1 MKTISSFF
9 FFTSDRS
16 FILFLRNINN
26 LLMIYDFMGKFSR
39 SWQLMKTSL
48 GVLRKD
54 KEIMIFPILSFISC
68 AVILLSFFTG
78 FWFLGLSS
86 FESSG
91 WIWVI
96 GMFLIYFVLFFIVIF
111 FNTAIIACANIRLNG
126 GDPTVSDGLRI
137 ASQNI
142 GRILIW
148 ALISATIGMILQA
161 IRERGGWVGKII
173 AGIIGIAWTYVTF
186 FIIPVLIYEK
196 KGIGTSIRRSASLFK
211 QTWGETI
218 IGSFGFGVIFVLLAL
233 LGILPIVF
241 GFLYGSTTSIV
252 VGFIIAFVYWACI
265 GVVASATNGIYVAAL
280 YQYATKK
287 QLPSEFD
294 ASLIPPTIPG
304 F

>member
-1 MKTISSFF
+1 
-9 FFTSDRS
+9 
-16 FILFLRNINN
+16 
-26 LLMIYDFMGKFSR
+26 MGKFGN

-54 KEIMIFPILSFISC
+54 KEIMIFPVLSFVAC
-68 AVILLSFFTG
+68 AIILLSFFAG
-78 FWFLGLSS
+78 FWFLGLPSIDTTP
-86 FESSG
+86 
-91 WIWVI
+91 WLWVVV
-96 GMFLIYFVLFFIVIF
+96 MFLIYFVLFFIVIF

-161 IRERGGWVGKII
+161 IREKGGWIGRII
-173 AGIIGIAWTYVTF
+173 AGVFGIAWTYVTF

-196 KGIGTSIRRSASLFK
+196 KGIGSSIRRSASLFK

-218 IGSFGFGVIFVLLAL
+218 IGSIGFGVVFFALAL
-233 LGILPIVF
+233 LGVLPIILGVY
-241 GFLYGSTTSIV
+241 LGSTASIV
-252 VGFIIAFVYWACI
+252 IGFILAFFYWAII
-265 GVVASATNGIYVAAL
+265 GVVASATNGIYVAAM
-280 YQYATKK
+280 YHYATTK

-294 ASLIPPTIPG
+294 ASLIPKTIQG

>member
-1 MKTISSFF
+1 
-9 FFTSDRS
+9 
-16 FILFLRNINN
+16 
-26 LLMIYDFMGKFSR
+26 MGKFSR

-54 KEIMIFPILSFISC
+54 KEIMIFPVLSFIAC
-68 AVILLSFFTG
+68 AIILVSFFTG
-78 FWFLGLSS
+78 FWFFGLPS
-86 FESSG
+86 FDSTQWL
-91 WIWVI
+91 WIV
-96 GMFLIYFVLFFIVIF
+96 GMILIYFVLFFIVIF

-161 IRERGGWVGKII
+161 IRERAGWIGKII

-196 KGIGTSIRRSASLFK
+196 KGIASSIRRSASLFT

-218 IGSFGFGVIFVLLAL
+218 IGTFGFGIIFFLLAL
-233 LGILPIVF
+233 LGVLPIIF
-241 GFLYGSTTSIV
+241 GYFLGGATGVIIGV
-252 VGFIIAFVYWACI
+252 IIAFFYWAFI
-265 GVVASATNGIYVAAL
+265 GVIASATNGIYVAAL

-294 ASLIPPTIPG
+294 ASLIPPTVPG

>member
-1 MKTISSFF
+1 
-9 FFTSDRS
+9 
-16 FILFLRNINN
+16 
-26 LLMIYDFMGKFSR
+26 MGKFSR

-54 KEIMIFPILSFISC
+54 KEIMIFPMLSFVAC
-68 AVILLSFFTG
+68 ATILVSFFVG
-78 FWFLGLSS
+78 FWFVGLPSLDS
-86 FESSG
+86 TPWV
-91 WIWVI
+91 WII
-96 GMFLIYFVLFFIVIF
+96 AIIFIYLILFFIVIF

-142 GRILIW
+142 GPILIW
-148 ALISATIGMILQA
+148 ALISATIGMILQV
-161 IRERGGWVGKII
+161 IREKAGWAGRLI

-186 FIIPVLIYEK
+186 FIIPVLIFEK
-196 KGIGTSIRRSASLFK
+196 KGIASSIRRSASLFK

-218 IGSFGFGVIFVLLAL
+218 IGTFGFGIIFVALAL
-233 LGILPIVF
+233 LGILPIVL
-241 GFLYGSTTSIV
+241 GFCIGSATGVI
-252 VGFIIAFVYWACI
+252 VGFIIAFFYWAVI
-265 GVVASATNGIYVAAL
+265 GVVASATNGIYVAAM

-294 ASLIPPTIPG
+294 ASLIPPTVPG